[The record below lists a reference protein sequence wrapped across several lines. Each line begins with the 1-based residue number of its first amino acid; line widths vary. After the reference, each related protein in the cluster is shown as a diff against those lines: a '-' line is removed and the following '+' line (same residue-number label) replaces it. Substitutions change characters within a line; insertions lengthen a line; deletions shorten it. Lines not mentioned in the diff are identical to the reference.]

1 MKVKN
6 TLKFLLSI
14 SLFVSLSGCSMFYGD
29 HRTHYPKATFETC
42 YKNPQ
47 IQRDEDAGLERLGF
61 FSLGNQRVLEGP
73 NNNLHIGYVSGVQQL
88 ETAIQAFKV
97 GNAAPLNAIYTQI
110 TPKALSNFM
119 IACNNLTIHS
129 VNTALTDVLKKG
141 ALGGKMSAWQQYL
154 NTTTAPQPTLFLT
167 KPRTGT
173 CSDQYAKSHPE
184 VTKSVKYVF
193 LMYEMKPFL
202 NSNLSEIMQAAQTDK
217 LVAQIEKKAPG
228 NAAAVQAFLNNNPNS
243 ANSGTAVV
251 QKALLESENGNWT
264 DLIAIFQ
271 QVQPP
276 QWRHFLVGCGELRQ
290 KYHLKNH

>member
-1 MKVKN
+1 M
-6 TLKFLLSI
+6 T
-14 SLFVSLSGCSMFYGD
+14 
-29 HRTHYPKATFETC
+29 
-42 YKNPQ
+42 
-47 IQRDEDAGLERLGF
+47 
-61 FSLGNQRVLEGP
+61 
-73 NNNLHIGYVSGVQQL
+73 QL
-88 ETAIQAFKV
+88 QNAIQALKA
-97 GNAAPLNAIYTQI
+97 GNFGPINALYRNI

-119 IACNNLTIHS
+119 IACNKLTAHS
-129 VNTALTDVLKKG
+129 ANTALTSIG
-141 ALGGKMSAWQQYL
+141 QQYL
-154 NTTTAPQPTLFLT
+154 NTTPAPPPTLFLT

-184 VTKSVKYVF
+184 VTKAVKYVF